1 MNEHKDLKNPF
12 WVAKKEDNSVLKYG
26 ELMEGSIVNT
36 KMSIFTFETKQE
48 MINFIEENG
57 YEYVEEEIGDK

>member
-1 MNEHKDLKNPF
+1 MNEHTDLEKPF

-26 ELMEGSIVNT
+26 ELMEGSIMNT

-48 MINFIEENG
+48 MIDFIEANG
-57 YEYVEEEIGDK
+57 HEYIDEELK

>member
-1 MNEHKDLKNPF
+1 MNEHTDLEKPF

-26 ELMEGSIVNT
+26 ELMEGSIMNT

-48 MINFIEENG
+48 MIDFIEANG
-57 YEYVEEEIGDK
+57 HEYIYEEIQ